1 MFTDQLI
8 ASASMLRLAV
18 LVSAVLFAV
27 CPASANPTLV
37 IDVDSGAV
45 LHADQAGVPWYPA
58 SLTKLMTA
66 YVTFER
72 LRDDDTFTLKTKL
85 KVSKAASDQ
94 PASKMGVP
102 KGSAVTVSRALDALI
117 IYSANDIAV
126 VLAEGVAGSI
136 PTFVERMNRTARRLG
151 MTATTFK
158 NPNGLPDDAQTTT
171 ARDMAVLSRALIVD
185 FPEHASIFANPV
197 LKWGKRRLRARNSLL
212 RTFSGTDGM
221 KTGFICASGYN
232 VVATATRDG
241 KRLMAVVLGASSG
254 NFRSQIAAH
263 LLETAFARKAL
274 PLLEHETVTTLS
286 NQAARFVA
294 PENLRPQICA
304 KSGAHPKI
312 AKQDD
317 LEGWG
322 ALLAQS
328 TSRKAANAALRNALA
343 ALRGIIDHGT
353 AAVVSNGGKEMA
365 SVLAGLSVDEAL
377 DICNHLA
384 KAGMACTALA
394 PGELLTPKS
403 ANAI

>member
-1 MFTDQLI
+1 
-8 ASASMLRLAV
+8 MLRLTV
-18 LVSAVLFAV
+18 LVFAALYAI
-27 CPASANPTLV
+27 CPAAANPTLV

-72 LRDDDTFTLKTKL
+72 MRDDDTFTLTNEL

-94 PASKMGVP
+94 PASKMGLP
-102 KGSAVTVSRALDALI
+102 KGSTVTVARALDALI

-136 PTFVERMNRTARRLG
+136 PAFVDRMNATARRLG

-158 NPNGLPDDAQTTT
+158 NPNGLPDDAQMTT
-171 ARDMAVLSRALIVD
+171 ARDMAVLARALIVD
-185 FPEHASIFANPV
+185 FPEHAGVFAKPV

-254 NFRSQIAAH
+254 NFRSQIAAN
-263 LLETAFARKAL
+263 LLEAAFARNAT
-274 PLLEHETVTTLS
+274 PLLEHQTVATLS

-294 PENLRPQICA
+294 PEDLRPQICA

-312 AKQDD
+312 AKQND

-322 ALLAQS
+322 ALLAVS
-328 TSRKAANAALRNALA
+328 KSRKAANAALRSALA
-343 ALRGIIDHGT
+343 ALRGVIDHGT
-353 AAVVSNGGKEMA
+353 AAVVSGSNNELA

-384 KAGMACTALA
+384 KAGMNCTALA
-394 PGELLTPKS
+394 PGELLTPTAPK
-403 ANAI
+403 AHEAI